1 MSITR
6 KLVKIYTP
14 PGQPGFLGAGHIARP
29 VINGSFS
36 DSDPFIILM
45 DDMLDKKD
53 NEPVGGPHPHA
64 GFETVSLLL
73 EGEMGDEPHKM
84 KSGDLQ
90 IMTAGSG
97 VVHTETIEKKA
108 RMRLLQLWLNL
119 PKKERAAAPRLQHL
133 SFEDAPALSE
143 NGVAIKLYSGSLA
156 GLTSPIQNYTPLI
169 LADITMEAGVGT
181 VLQIPANYNTF
192 LYVLSGEVEVGVDRK
207 LLSINQA
214 GWLDLYDETTLSDLQ
229 LNAGEKGTRFI
240 IYSGKPTGDNIVSH
254 GPFIADS
261 SEDIQ
266 RLYREYR
273 QGKMKHIS
281 TIAEAGNLSPA

>member
-192 LYVLSGEVEVGVDRK
+192 LYVLSDEVEVGVDRK

-214 GWLDLYDETTLSDLQ
+214 GWLDLYDEAVPAGLQ
-229 LNAGEKGTRFI
+229 LNAGEKGTLFI
-240 IYSGKPTGDNIVSH
+240 LYAGKPTGDNIVSH

-281 TIAEAGNLSPA
+281 TIAEDGNL

>member
-1 MSITR
+1 MSIKR
-6 KLVKIYTP
+6 KLVKIHTP
-14 PGQPGFLGAGHIARP
+14 LEQPGFLGAGHIARP

-64 GFETVSLLL
+64 GLETVSLLL
-73 EGEMGDEPHKM
+73 EGEMGDEPYKM
-84 KSGDLQ
+84 KGGDLQ

-97 VVHTETIEKKA
+97 VVHTENIEKKA
-108 RMRLLQLWLNL
+108 KMRLLQLWLNL
-119 PKKERAAAPRLQHL
+119 SKKDRAAAPRLQHL
-133 SFEDAPALSE
+133 SFKDAPALSE

-156 GLTSPIQNYTPLI
+156 GLASPVQNYTPLI
-169 LADITMEAGVGT
+169 LADIAMETGAGT
-181 VLQIPANYNTF
+181 ILQIPANYNTF
-192 LYVLSGEVEVGVDRK
+192 LYILSGDVKVGDDRK
-207 LLSINQA
+207 LLNTNQA
-214 GWLDLYDETTLSDLQ
+214 GWLDLPREATLSDLQ
-229 LNAGEKGTRFI
+229 LNAGEEGSRFI
-240 IYSGKPTGDNIVSH
+240 LYAGKPTGDTIVSH

-281 TIAEAGNLSPA
+281 TIAANSK

>member
-1 MSITR
+1 MSIER
-6 KLVKIYTP
+6 KLIKIHTP

-73 EGEMGDEPHKM
+73 EGEMGDEPYKM

-97 VVHTETIEKKA
+97 VVHTETIKEKA

-119 PKKERAAAPRLQHL
+119 PKKDRAVPPRLQHL
-133 SFEDAPALSE
+133 SFKDAPALSE
-143 NGVAIKLYSGSLA
+143 NGVAIKLYSGSLG

-169 LADITMEAGVGT
+169 LAAITMEAGART

-192 LYVLSGEVEVGVDRK
+192 LYVLSGDVEVGGDKKR
-207 LLSINQA
+207 LSVNQA
-214 GWLDLYDETTLSDLQ
+214 GWLNLSDATELSDLQ
-229 LNAGEKGTRFI
+229 LNAGEKGSHFI
-240 IYSGKPTGDNIVSH
+240 LYAGKPTGDNIVSH

-281 TIAEAGNLSPA
+281 TIAKSANVSPA